1 MCTSCGFYGAGELL
15 EEHRKVFINKK
26 NTKYGT
32 CQPDYSEKQ
41 TNKQTMYIIFAVHQ
55 EHIFTCV
62 DCDNILETS
71 ASLEKHI
78 EDNHPAQCAQCQDE
92 FRLIFLVF
100 QIWKVQ
106 PLIQLAGQRSFLL
119 LHKKDDGSIDQQSNK
134 AGGHLFQ
141 MWYFSCFAFLHLCSS

>member
-1 MCTSCGFYGAGELL
+1 MGLVSCWRSTERFSST
-15 EEHRKVFINKK
+15 RKIQNMAPANQIILK
-26 NTKYGT
+26 N
-32 CQPDYSEKQ
+32 KQ

-55 EHIFTCV
+55 EHIFTCL

>member
-1 MCTSCGFYGAGELL
+1 MGLVSCWRSTERFSST
-15 EEHRKVFINKK
+15 RKTQNMAPANQIILK
-26 NTKYGT
+26 N
-32 CQPDYSEKQ
+32 KQ

-55 EHIFTCV
+55 EHIFTCL

-78 EDNHPAQCAQCQDE
+78 ENNHPAQCAQCQDE
-92 FRLIFLVF
+92 FRFIFLVF
-100 QIWKVQ
+100 QFCKVQ
-106 PLIQLAGQRSFLL
+106 PPIQLAGQRSFLL